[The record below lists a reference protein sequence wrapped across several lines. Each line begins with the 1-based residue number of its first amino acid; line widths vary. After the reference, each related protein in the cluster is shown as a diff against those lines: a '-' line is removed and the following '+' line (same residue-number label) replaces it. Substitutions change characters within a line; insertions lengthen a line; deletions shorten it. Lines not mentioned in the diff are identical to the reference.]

1 MSDHSVEDEV
11 KLIEAKSSAK
21 EAASRFIGKYGL
33 PILGLL
39 VVVTVGA
46 AMVLPSEALTP
57 VVGLV
62 TAVGTAIIAML
73 QGITGTTDK
82 EEKPEVEIIK
92 DLVGRLD
99 QKEPPMT
106 VTVDEDRVV
115 VAKGDDTV
123 TTKRGK
129 E

>member
-1 MSDHSVEDEV
+1 MNDHSVEDEV
-11 KLIEAKSSAK
+11 KLIEAKASAK
-21 EAASRFIGKYGL
+21 EAASRFIGRYGL

-57 VVGLV
+57 VIGLV

-82 EEKPEVEIIK
+82 EEKPEVQIIK
-92 DLVGRLD
+92 DLVDRLD
-99 QKEPPMT
+99 QKEPPMSVLVDGEKVT
-106 VTVDEDRVV
+106 VT
-115 VAKGDDTV
+115 KGEDTV
-123 TTKRGK
+123 TTRRDK
-129 E
+129 